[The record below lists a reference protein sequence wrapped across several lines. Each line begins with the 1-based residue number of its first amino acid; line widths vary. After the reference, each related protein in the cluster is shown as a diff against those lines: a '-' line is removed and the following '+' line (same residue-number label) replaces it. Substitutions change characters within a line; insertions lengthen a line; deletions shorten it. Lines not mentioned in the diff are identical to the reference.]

1 MEKDI
6 IQNWFA
12 EMVHSVVTRDLDAHM
27 ALVSKQVQVYGLPGR
42 NPVDYRSWLQ
52 RRNNEFSKMRL
63 RSLHYDGVRIKTI
76 GLKRLAFSTKETM
89 TANDGSRV
97 IINKDIMLQKEE
109 DQQWRVIE
117 ETINDWH
124 VIKPDNLS

>member
-1 MEKDI
+1 
-6 IQNWFA
+6 
-12 EMVHSVVTRDLDAHM
+12 
-27 ALVSKQVQVYGLPGR
+27 
-42 NPVDYRSWLQ
+42 
-52 RRNNEFSKMRL
+52 MRL

-97 IINKDIMLQKEE
+97 IISKDIMLQKEE